1 MPHHQVPAANG
12 NGHLAVGKALHMPK
26 MAEMIAEVLRRQIVH
41 GDLKEGDALPS
52 EAVLME
58 QFGVS
63 RPTLREA
70 FRVLEAESLIMIR
83 RGAHGGARVKGPDQR
98 IAARYAGLILEY
110 RGTTLRD
117 VFDARSVI
125 ESECAGLAARRR
137 TKEDLSRLEEIY
149 ESISRSGDIHDR
161 IIKHGEFDA
170 AVVETSGN
178 QTFVVLVSML
188 RSIIDKSTLESVTAT
203 ADSPATIKAYNDA
216 HLAHRRLIDLIRK
229 RNASAAVAHWRR
241 HLDLAE
247 EFVLSTGVSEQSV
260 LDLI

>member
-1 MPHHQVPAANG
+1 MVQNQAPDTDRHME
-12 NGHLAVGKALHMPK
+12 VGQTLHMPK
-26 MAEMIAEVLRRQIVH
+26 MAELIGDVLRRQIVH
-41 GDLKEGDALPS
+41 GDLKEGDTLPS

-70 FRVLEAESLIMIR
+70 FRVLESESLITIR
-83 RGAHGGARVKGPDQR
+83 RGAHGGARVKGPDQK
-98 IAARYAGLILEY
+98 IAARFAGLILEY

-125 ESECAGLAARRR
+125 ESECAGLAARHR
-137 TKEDLSRLEEIY
+137 TKRDLDRLEEIY
-149 ESISRSGDIHDR
+149 ESISATENIAER
-161 IIKHGEFDA
+161 IVKHGEFDA
-170 AVVETSGN
+170 AVVEASGN

-188 RSIIDKSTLESVTAT
+188 RSIIDKSTQESVLAT
-203 ADSPATIKAYNDA
+203 ADSPATVKAYHDA
-216 HLAHRRLIDLIRK
+216 HRAHRRLIDLIRK
-229 RNASAAVAHWRR
+229 KDAAAATAHWRR

-247 EFVLSTGVSEQSV
+247 DFVLSTGVSDHSV